1 MRQPQFFFIL
11 FFKVFFLAAE
21 TKLRKSRLASSPMAD
36 SQIYFIFM
44 IVSITNNHA
53 RFAVFRINSHD
64 MGHGCFL
71 NKFDRLEVGLW
82 VGLNS

>member
-1 MRQPQFFFIL
+1 
-11 FFKVFFLAAE
+11 
-21 TKLRKSRLASSPMAD
+21 LRKSRLASSPMAD

-71 NKFDRLEVGLW
+71 NKFDRVEVGLW